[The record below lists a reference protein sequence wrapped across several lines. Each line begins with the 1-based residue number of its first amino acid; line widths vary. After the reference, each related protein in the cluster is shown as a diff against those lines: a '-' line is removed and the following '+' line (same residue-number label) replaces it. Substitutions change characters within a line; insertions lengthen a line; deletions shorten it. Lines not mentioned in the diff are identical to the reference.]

1 MNTIKSGTLWTVMG
15 NVLPLLVGILCIPFL
30 IEQIGLERFGV
41 LTLIWTLIGYFSI
54 FDFGIGRALT
64 HSVSILREQDD
75 GQALQHAVRS
85 GLGIVLVTGLLGGLI
100 LGLLSKSIGYTWLNT
115 DVHLREESHL
125 AILITAFAVPFST
138 LSSGAK
144 GVLEGYEA
152 FKLVSILKFFFG
164 VLTFITP
171 VISVLLFGTSLTYI
185 VVFLVLVRALIFVLH
200 VIFLHQRMSLNRL
213 FTFSQDGKKYD
224 THLFRY
230 GAWMTVSNVLSP
242 LMVHADRFFIS
253 YLLGASVV
261 AYYTIPF
268 DLVIRILIIPTS
280 LAIVLFPRFSKE
292 LIGNREE
299 ASQLYRKSKIQ
310 VMKVMLAVSAV
321 VISLSYIGLKIWVG
335 EDVAAASYRI
345 LIVLMIGVFFNSLGQ
360 LPYALVQAAG
370 KVKQTSIL
378 HMIEFVAYIILL
390 VVLIKT
396 LGLIGVALA
405 FTLRTLF
412 DFLLLNKMANAL
424 F

>member
-1 MNTIKSGTLWTVMG
+1 MNTIRSGTLWTVMG

-30 IEQIGLERFGV
+30 IDQIGLERFGV

-64 HSVSILREQDD
+64 HSVSILREKNDP
-75 GQALQHAVRS
+75 QALQHSVRS
-85 GLGIVLVTGLLGGLI
+85 GLGIVLVTGLFGGLI
-100 LGLLSKSIGYTWLNT
+100 LGALSHSIGYTWLNT
-115 DVHLREESHL
+115 DVHLREETYL

-138 LSSGAK
+138 VTSGAK

-152 FKLVSILKFFFG
+152 FKLVGILKFFFG
-164 VLTFITP
+164 VFTFITP
-171 VISVLLFGTSLTYI
+171 VISVLIFGTSLTYI
-185 VVFLVLVRALIFVLH
+185 VGFLVLVRMLIFVLH
-200 VIFLHQRMSLNRL
+200 LFFLHQKIKLNQL
-213 FTFSQDGKKYD
+213 FTFYQDGKKYD

-230 GAWMTVSNVLSP
+230 GAWMTVSNVLNP

-292 LIGNREE
+292 LTGNREE
-299 ASQLYRKSKIQ
+299 ASKLYQKSKIQ
-310 VMKVMLAVSAV
+310 VMKVMLAVSV
-321 VISLSYIGLKIWVG
+321 IVISLSYIGLKVWIS

-378 HMIEFVAYIILL
+378 HMVEFVVYIILL

-396 LGLIGVALA
+396 FGLIGVALA
-405 FTLRTLF
+405 FTIRTLF
-412 DFLLLNKMANAL
+412 DFLILNKMANRL
-424 F
+424 W